1 MYELNTSGKY
11 FAFKEQL
18 KYAVIK
24 VVREKFLR
32 TSPFHDEAELQ
43 AFLSSLYI
51 YLADE
56 MHVALNRYVSL
67 EDRSAVPEKQ
77 LDAAQL
83 KLFAEQAAQARDF
96 ALADKYY
103 TEVRWYQ
110 SEDCSVQSSAVF
122 ASIVHAYCI
131 T

>member
-51 YLADE
+51 YLTDE

-67 EDRSAVPEKQ
+67 EDRTAVPEKQ

-83 KLFAEQAAQARDF
+83 KLFAEEAAQAKDF

-103 TEVRWYQ
+103 TEVCTASCQNAQR
-110 SEDCSVQSSAVF
+110 CSRRR
-122 ASIVHAYCI
+122 
-131 T
+131 

>member
-51 YLADE
+51 YLTDE

-67 EDRSAVPEKQ
+67 EDRTAVPDKQ

-83 KLFAEQAAQARDF
+83 KLFAEEAAQAKDF
-96 ALADKYY
+96 ELADKYY
-103 TEVRWYQ
+103 MEVRRAALSLLLLQ
-110 SEDCSVQSSAVF
+110 HFPALHSE
-122 ASIVHAYCI
+122 
-131 T
+131 